1 MNINDCCAT
10 TVLEGCPGTCVTY
23 SGNFLLTVE
32 NLKQTTIIKM
42 SSKTFKLT
50 SNVFYQVQFAL
61 VIFPHQ
67 RSILKQIMAMFAVMK
82 TIVVWESVGH
92 VQAVVLV
99 ATVHLFA
106 WYQNQMPLHVAQVK
120 YQQQTNDNKT
130 ASLTI
135 FHVIR
140 LQKDFS
146 FFQVKTISKTKKIM
160 SRNASQLVEE
170 TG

>member
-32 NLKQTTIIKM
+32 NLKQTTIKM

-67 RSILKQIMAMFAVMK
+67 RSILTQIMAMFAVMK
-82 TIVVWESVGH
+82 NIVVWESVGH

-130 ASLTI
+130 ASFNYFSRYT
-135 FHVIR
+135 VTKR
-140 LQKDFS
+140 L
-146 FFQVKTISKTKKIM
+146 FFF
-160 SRNASQLVEE
+160 L
-170 TG
+170 G